1 MSGLFAS
8 GRIVD
13 LILALTV
20 LEWLLLTAYR
30 RRTGRGPAPAPLLAN
45 LLAGICLLL
54 AVRAA
59 LVDAW
64 WGWLA
69 LCLAEPR
76 WLAHLAD
83 LRLRWAQPARLHVR
97 SGGARVATQPP

>member
-1 MSGLFAS
+1 MREFGWMSGLFAS

-20 LEWLLLTAYR
+20 LEWFALTAYR
-30 RRTGRGPAPAPLLAN
+30 RRTGRGPAPAPLAAN
-45 LLAGICLLL
+45 LLAGVCLLL

-69 LCLAEPR
+69 LCLAGS
-76 WLAHLAD
+76 LVAHLAD
-83 LRLRWAQPARLHVR
+83 LGLRWTPAG
-97 SGGARVATQPP
+97 SPPRPERG

>member
-1 MSGLFAS
+1 MREFGWMSGLFAS
-8 GRIVD
+8 GGIVD

-20 LEWLLLTAYR
+20 LEGLVLTAYR
-30 RRTGRGPAPAPLLAN
+30 LRTGRGPAPGPLLAN

-69 LCLAEPR
+69 LCLAGS
-76 WLAHLAD
+76 LVAHLAD
-83 LRLRWAQPARLHVR
+83 LRLRWR
-97 SGGARVATQPP
+97 SPPLRQSPPT

>member
-13 LILALTV
+13 LVLGLTV
-20 LEWLLLTAYR
+20 LEGLALMAYR

-69 LCLAEPR
+69 LCLAGS
-76 WLAHLAD
+76 LVAHLAD
-83 LRLRWAQPARLHVR
+83 LGLRWRNPATLDPR
-97 SGGARVATQPP
+97 SSRG